1 MATTPFHTADA
12 LRQRIADAVCHE
24 KIYPAYQ
31 PIVCLRTRAI
41 HGLEVLARWHD
52 HDFGAVPPKDFIP
65 IALQASLLPLLTLNL
80 VRRACAEAGTWPGRF
95 CLAFNVPPSLLQD
108 APAVRLLL
116 EAMAESS
123 FPLDRICIEMTE
135 DELVEDEP
143 AAERAFGYLKSH
155 GIRVALD
162 DFGTGFS
169 SMVRLSRFGFDELK
183 IDGSLIQRLTTDR
196 ESRKVVSAII
206 GLGHSLDVPVVAEWV
221 ETEAQADVL
230 RELGCDYAQGWL
242 TGRPMPGDA
251 VAQLLATA
259 PVHAASPAS
268 QPMSPYLRQHQL
280 SSLYNSAPVGLA
292 FLDLDMRYAA
302 ANTQFARM
310 VGRPPCEI
318 VGSHVREVYAP
329 DIAAWIVQAS
339 QRILD
344 SGDTSRIEFRFPGR
358 EETFLVVGS
367 RVTDETAQPIGIS
380 VVSIDITDRKRVE
393 EELRAREATYRAV
406 VELGPN
412 VLWVSDAAGT
422 LTYISP
428 VPQEPEGCSME
439 ARMAA
444 WYARMD
450 ESDRVRVRAEW
461 LAAVH
466 TRDTFETRF
475 RLRWF
480 DERWRWVSSRATPR
494 TAPDGTRSWFGVF
507 TDISRQV
514 ELEERLARIETASSF
529 PSP

>member
-1 MATTPFHTADA
+1 MATPPFHTPDA
-12 LRQRIADAVCHE
+12 LRQRIADAVCHG
-24 KIYPAYQ
+24 KIFPAYQ

-52 HDFGAVPPKDFIP
+52 PELGNVPPKDFIP
-65 IALQASLLPLLTLNL
+65 VALQASLLPLLTLNL
-80 VRRACAEAGTWPGRF
+80 VRRACAEASAWPGHF

-116 EAMAESS
+116 EAMATSS

-135 DELVEDEP
+135 DELVEDEA

-183 IDGSLIQRLTTDR
+183 IDGSLIERLAIDR

-206 GLGHSLDVPVVAEWV
+206 GLGHSLEVPVVAECV

-230 RELGCDYAQGWL
+230 RELGCDFVQGWL
-242 TGRPMPGDA
+242 TGRPVPGDEA
-251 VAQLLATA
+251 ARVLAAA
-259 PVHAASPAS
+259 PVQAASPAS
-268 QPMSPYLRQHQL
+268 LPLSPYLRQHQL
-280 SSLYNSAPVGLA
+280 SSLYTNAPVGLA
-292 FLDLDMRYAA
+292 FLDLDMRYVA

-310 VGRPPCEI
+310 AGRPLGEI
-318 VGSHVREVYAP
+318 IDAQVEQVYAP
-329 DIAAWIVQAS
+329 HIAAWVVQTS
-339 QRILD
+339 RRILD
-344 SGDTSRIEFRFPGR
+344 SGDISSIEFRFPGR
-358 EETFLVVGS
+358 EETFLVVGT
-367 RVTDETAQPIGIS
+367 RVTDETAQPIGVS
-380 VVSIDITDRKRVE
+380 VVTIDITDRKRAE
-393 EELRAREATYRAV
+393 DEMRDREAIYRAV

-412 VLWVSDAAGT
+412 VPWVSDADGT

-428 VPQEPEGCSME
+428 APHEPDGCTME

-444 WYARMD
+444 WYARMHD
-450 ESDRVRVRAEW
+450 ADRVRVSAEW
-461 LAAVH
+461 QAALH
-466 TRDTFETRF
+466 TRDAFETRF

-480 DERWRWVSSRATPR
+480 DDRWRWVSSRGTPR
-494 TAPDGTRSWFGVF
+494 IAEDGRCRWFGVF

-514 ELEERLARIETASSF
+514 ELEEQLARLTRGAG
-529 PSP
+529 SP

>member
-1 MATTPFHTADA
+1 MATPPFHTAHA

-24 KIYPAYQ
+24 KIFPAYQ
-31 PIVCLRTRAI
+31 PIVCLQTRAI

-52 HDFGAVPPKDFIP
+52 PEFGAVPPKDFIP

-80 VRRACAEAGTWPGRF
+80 VRRACAEAGAWPGRF

-116 EAMAESS
+116 EAMSESS

-135 DELVEDEP
+135 DELVEDETT
-143 AAERAFGYLKSH
+143 AERAFGYLKSH
-155 GIRVALD
+155 GIRVSLD

-183 IDGSLIQRLTTDR
+183 IDGSLIQRLAIDR

-206 GLGHSLDVPVVAEWV
+206 GLGHSLEVPVVAECV
-221 ETEAQADVL
+221 ETEVQADVL
-230 RELGCDYAQGWL
+230 RELGCDFAQGWL
-242 TGRPMPGDA
+242 TGRPMPGDE
-251 VAQLLATA
+251 VARVLAAA
-259 PVHAASPAS
+259 PTCAASPAS
-268 QPMSPYLRQHQL
+268 LPLSPYLRQHQL
-280 SSLYNSAPVGLA
+280 SSLYTNAPVGLA

-302 ANTQFARM
+302 ANMQFARM
-310 VGRPPCEI
+310 VGRPLSEI
-318 VGSHVREVYAP
+318 VEAHVQQVYAP

-339 QRILD
+339 RRILD
-344 SGDTSRIEFRFPGR
+344 SGDISTVEFRFPGR
-358 EETFLVVGS
+358 EETFLVVGT
-367 RVTDETAQPIGIS
+367 RVTDETAQPIGVS
-380 VVSIDITDRKRVE
+380 VVTIDITDRKRAE
-393 EELRAREATYRAV
+393 EEVRAREALYRAV

-428 VPQEPEGCSME
+428 APQEPEGCTME

-450 ESDRVRVRAEW
+450 ATDRLRVRAEW

-466 TRDTFETRF
+466 ARDAFETRF

-480 DERWRWVSSRATPR
+480 DDRWRWVSSRAMPR
-494 TAPDGTRSWFGVF
+494 TAPDGSRSWFGVF

-514 ELEERLARIETASSF
+514 ELEEQLARLGSGPAA
-529 PSP
+529 P

>member
-52 HDFGAVPPKDFIP
+52 PDFGAVPPKDFIP

-310 VGRPPCEI
+310 VGRPLSEI
-318 VGSHVREVYAP
+318 VDAHVSQVYAP
-329 DIAAWIVQAS
+329 GIAEWILRESRQ
-339 QRILD
+339 IL
-344 SGDTSRIEFRFPGR
+344 GDGTTSTVEFRFPDR
-358 EETFLVVGS
+358 DETFLVVGTC
-367 RVTDETAQPIGIS
+367 VTDETAQAIGVS
-380 VVSIDITDRKRVE
+380 VVAIDITDRKHAE
-393 EELRAREATYRAV
+393 EEIRAREAIYRGA

-412 VLWVSDAAGT
+412 VAWVSDGDGK

-428 VPQEPEGCSME
+428 APHEPEGGTMD

-450 ESDRVRVRAEW
+450 PDDRMRVHAEW
-461 LAAVH
+461 LAAIP
-466 TRDTFETRF
+466 TQDAFETRF

-480 DERWRWVSSRATPR
+480 DDRWRWVSSRAVLR
-494 TAPDGTRSWFGVF
+494 TTADGGRGWFGVF

-514 ELEERLARIETASSF
+514 ELEEQLARIDPGIDAR
-529 PSP
+529 

>member
-1 MATTPFHTADA
+1 MARPPLHTADA

-24 KIYPAYQ
+24 KIFPVYQ

-41 HGLEVLARWHD
+41 HALEVLARWHD
-52 HDFGAVPPKDFIP
+52 PEWGAVPPKDFIP
-65 IALQASLLPLLTLNL
+65 AALQASLLPVLTLNL
-80 VRRACAEAGTWPGRF
+80 VRRACAEASAWPGRF

-135 DELVEDEP
+135 DELVEDEA

-183 IDGSLIQRLTTDR
+183 IDGSLIERLAIDR

-206 GLGHSLDVPVVAEWV
+206 GLGHSLEVPVVAECV

-230 RELGCDYAQGWL
+230 RELGCDFVQGWL
-242 TGRPMPGDA
+242 TGRPVPGDEA
-251 VAQLLATA
+251 SRLLATA
-259 PVHAASPAS
+259 PVHAASPAYL
-268 QPMSPYLRQHQL
+268 PLSPYLRQHQL
-280 SSLYNSAPVGLA
+280 SSLYTNAPVGLA
-292 FLDLDMRYAA
+292 FLDVDMRYAA
-302 ANTQFARM
+302 ANMQFARM
-310 VGRPPCEI
+310 AGRPLGEI
-318 VGSHVREVYAP
+318 VDAHVEQVYAP
-329 DIAAWIVQAS
+329 EIAAWIMQAS
-339 QRILD
+339 RGILD
-344 SGDTSRIEFRFPGR
+344 SGDISSIEFRFPGR
-358 EETFLVVGS
+358 EETFLVVGT
-367 RVTDETAQPIGIS
+367 RVTDETAQPIGVS
-380 VVSIDITDRKRVE
+380 VVTIDITDRQRAQE
-393 EELRAREATYRAV
+393 EARAREAIYRAV

-412 VLWVSDAAGT
+412 VLWVSDAEGT

-428 VPQEPEGCSME
+428 APQEPEGCTME
-439 ARMAA
+439 GRVAA
-444 WYARMD
+444 WYARMHD
-450 ESDRVRVRAEW
+450 ADSPRVRAEW
-461 LAAVH
+461 LSAVQA
-466 TRDTFETRF
+466 RDAFETRF

-480 DERWRWVSSRATPR
+480 DDRWRWVSSRATLR
-494 TAPDGTRSWFGVF
+494 TAADGTCSWFGVF

-514 ELEERLARIETASSF
+514 ELEEQLARCMSGTR
-529 PSP
+529 PS

>member
-1 MATTPFHTADA
+1 MATPPFHAPDA

-24 KIYPAYQ
+24 KIFPAYQ

-52 HDFGAVPPKDFIP
+52 PEWGNVPPKDFIP

-80 VRRACAEAGTWPGRF
+80 VRRACAEASAWPGHF

-116 EAMAESS
+116 EAMATSS

-135 DELVEDEP
+135 DELIEDDA

-183 IDGSLIQRLTTDR
+183 IDGSLIERLAIDR

-206 GLGHSLDVPVVAEWV
+206 GLGHSLEVPVVAECV

-230 RELGCDYAQGWL
+230 RELGCDFVQGWL
-242 TGRPMPGDA
+242 TGRPVSGDQA
-251 VAQLLATA
+251 ARLIAAA

-268 QPMSPYLRQHQL
+268 LPLSPYLRQHQL
-280 SSLYNSAPVGLA
+280 SSLYTNAPVGLA

-302 ANTQFARM
+302 ANMQFARM
-310 VGRPPCEI
+310 AGRPLGEI
-318 VGSHVREVYAP
+318 VDAHVEQVYAP
-329 DIAAWIVQAS
+329 DIAAWILQAS
-339 QRILD
+339 RRILD
-344 SGDTSRIEFRFPGR
+344 SGEVSRIEFRFPGR
-358 EETFLVVGS
+358 EETFLVVGT
-367 RVTDETAQPIGIS
+367 RVTDETAQPIGVS
-380 VVSIDITDRKRVE
+380 VVTIDITDRKRAE
-393 EELRAREATYRAV
+393 DEMRDRDALYRAV

-412 VLWVSDAAGT
+412 VLWVSGADGT

-428 VPQEPEGCSME
+428 APQEPEGCAME

-444 WYARMD
+444 WYARMHD
-450 ESDRVRVRAEW
+450 DDVPRVRAEW
-461 LAAVH
+461 SRAVQ
-466 TRDTFETRF
+466 TQDAFETRF

-480 DERWRWVSSRATPR
+480 DDRWRWVSSRATQR
-494 TAPDGTRSWFGVF
+494 TAADGTRSWFGVF

-514 ELEERLARIETASSF
+514 ELEDQLARHARGTGL
-529 PSP
+529 P